1 MMWNCLLSNRLAPV
15 VLATAVLASDAQTPQ
30 FRTTTEL
37 IVIETIV
44 VGRDGMPVGD
54 LRPEEFQVT
63 LDGRRR
69 TVVSAEFQQ
78 LAVAPERA
86 TTARQEARPEGAS
99 ALVPAPVN
107 GGRLIVIAVDEHS
120 FPAGAQAAAREAAA
134 RIVDR
139 ASPGDELALVAMP
152 GPLTVGPTRD
162 HAAIRSAVSGI
173 GGKRVDAPRSRF
185 SLAASEAVVLKS
197 RSSIAVSE
205 IVGRECRSVVA
216 DPQCRQEVLEAG
228 SVIADALERQG
239 ILTIDGL
246 HGVLDNLE
254 GVPGRKHLFVISAG
268 LPTTN
273 QAGGRLNL
281 TAETERLARRAAAV
295 NANLY
300 VLYVNIRFM
309 QHFSAATG
317 WRSPSALYED
327 ITMFGSGLERFA
339 DSAGG
344 GFFQVD
350 VDADPFVDR
359 AFRET
364 SAVYLVGVRPEPSES
379 DGKEHQIR
387 VTVTRRGLT
396 VRFRRFVV
404 IPARSASSLAR
415 YP

>member
-1 MMWNCLLSNRLAPV
+1 VRVTFTALVPLG
-15 VLATAVLASDAQTPQ
+15 AVLLGTGVLVAAGAQVPQ
-30 FRTTTEL
+30 FRTSTDL
-37 IVIETIV
+37 IVLETTV
-44 VGRDGMPVGD
+44 VGRDGTPVGD

-63 LDGRRR
+63 IDGRRR
-69 TVVSAEFQQ
+69 PVVSADFVQ
-78 LAVAPERA
+78 LAVAPAAAQGGRSQPQTSRE
-86 TTARQEARPEGAS
+86 PPPAS
-99 ALVPAPVN
+99 LPAPA
-107 GGRLIVIAVDEHS
+107 GDGRLIVIAVDEHS
-120 FPAGAQAAAREAAA
+120 FPAGAQASAREAAS

-139 ASPGDELALVAMP
+139 ASPGDALALVAMP

-185 SLAASEAVVLKS
+185 NLAASEAVVLKS
-197 RSSIAVSE
+197 RSSVAVSE
-205 IVGRECRSVVA
+205 IIGRECRSVVV

-228 SVIADALERQG
+228 SIIADALERQG

-254 GVPGRKHLFVISAG
+254 GVPGRKNLFVISAG

-273 QAGGRLNL
+273 QAGGRPNL
-281 TAETERLARRAAAV
+281 TAETQRLARRAAAV
-295 NANLY
+295 NVNLY

-327 ITMFGSGLERFA
+327 ITMFASGLERFA

-344 GFFQVD
+344 GFFQVE

-364 SAVYLVGVRPEPSES
+364 SAVYLVGVRPESSES
-379 DGKEHQIR
+379 DGKDHQIR

-404 IPARSASSLAR
+404 IPA
-415 YP
+415 